1 MAMLDKNKLSGLI
14 KKQPQQSQSDSGAER
29 AKTAQPAQ
37 NSSESIPIV
46 PIIKEQP
53 VSNSPR
59 VGLPTDELSQRIQSL
74 QDMLEGQNS
83 DIRNNLIVIHREL
96 SKDPAIVTIL
106 STEQRATIFQGYKK
120 QAGIEVVAKDSKK
133 RATKKQVDLSD
144 FM

>member
-1 MAMLDKNKLSGLI
+1 MLDKNKLSGLI
-14 KKQPQQSQSDSGAER
+14 KKQP
-29 AKTAQPAQ
+29 AQPAQ
-37 NSSESIPIV
+37 IKKDSSESIPAQPTQPV

-59 VGLPTDELSQRIQSL
+59 VGLPTDELAQRIQSL